1 MCQSAGRYPGA
12 FVPSEAGVSHLS
24 GDHCGKSARNGPFSL
39 WFAALLQIQRL
50 PRGAEQ
56 RDSGHPCSAPL
67 CPWLHAHHTWPCR
80 APSRRC
86 SRTPESTPEHDSLGL
101 SVLCCSEPPRQPRR
115 AQESS
120 NDFYLFSLKTQIGRV
135 GSHPHSDV
143 TSTTLVHRKLKPEK
157 PRSEHGISLE
167 RHLLS
172 RRQGLIV
179 ISLPEETPKEAIT
192 VRRVV
197 YRATQVCLRVS
208 VTPQSS
214 GSRRPG
220 GSHGASWT
228 GWIIL
233 DLIYSRGA
241 PLVPTPRRKPSL

>member
-1 MCQSAGRYPGA
+1 MGQSAGRYPGA
-12 FVPSEAGVSHLS
+12 VLPSKAGVSHLP
-24 GDHCGKSARNGPFSL
+24 GDHCGKSTSL
-39 WFAALLQIQRL
+39 SAWGLQPCFKYGASHGCRAAGLRAPLL
-50 PRGAEQ
+50 
-56 RDSGHPCSAPL
+56 HAPL
-67 CPWLHAHHTWPCR
+67 CPWLRAHHTWPHR
-80 APSRRC
+80 PPSQKC
-86 SRTPESTPEHDSLGL
+86 SRMPESTLEHISLGL
-101 SVLCCSEPPRQPRR
+101 SVSRCSKPGCRPQR

-120 NDFYLFSLKTQIGRV
+120 NDFYLFPLKTQIGRFV
-135 GSHPHSDV
+135 SHPHLDV

-157 PRSEHGISLE
+157 PRSEHGISLK

-192 VRRVV
+192 VCRVLYSV
-197 YRATQVCLRVS
+197 TQVCLRVS
-208 VTPQSS
+208 VTPQSN

-233 DLIYSRGA
+233 DLIYSRGT
-241 PLVPTPRRKPSL
+241 PLVPTPRQKPSL